1 MTDYFKVYESLIK
14 HNYINNLFEIG
25 VVHNSQ
31 IGENSPH
38 LYIKHLFNENERL
51 NAENLNLK
59 TQLTYNIDE
68 NGHLI
73 LIITNLNTDIIN
85 LKQQIEQLQNEIAI
99 TNDNL
104 QSQINYN
111 ATAHQILN
119 QNPNPNPNDQA
130 SRELT
135 EEIEFLNQEKE
146 ELIENRLRLQKSNA
160 YWINSLFRFMLKTP
174 LKLKYSSEILQMQ
187 DTIIHNFK
195 DTPKVVERTKAIINE
210 FFKK

>member
-14 HNYINNLFEIG
+14 HNYITNLFEIG
-25 VVHNSQ
+25 VAHNSQ

-51 NAENLNLK
+51 NAENVNLK

-85 LKQQIEQLQNEIAI
+85 LKQQIEQLKNELAI

-104 QSQINYN
+104 QAQINYN
-111 ATAHQILN
+111 ATAHTN
-119 QNPNPNPNDQA
+119 QNSNDKAAQ
-130 SRELT
+130 ELT
-135 EEIEFLNQEKE
+135 EEIEFLNHEKD
-146 ELIENRLRLQKSNA
+146 ELLEHRIRLQKSNA

-174 LKLKYSSEILQMQ
+174 LKMKYSSEILQMQ
-187 DTIIHNFK
+187 DTIINNFK
-195 DTPKVVERTKAIINE
+195 DTPKVVERTKEIINE

>member
-14 HNYINNLFEIG
+14 HNYITNLFEIG
-25 VVHNSQ
+25 VAHNSQ

-51 NAENLNLK
+51 NAENVNLK

-85 LKQQIEQLQNEIAI
+85 LKQQIEQLKNELAI

-104 QSQINYN
+104 QAQINYN
-111 ATAHQILN
+111 ATAHTN
-119 QNPNPNPNDQA
+119 QNSNDKAAQ
-130 SRELT
+130 ELT
-135 EEIEFLNQEKE
+135 EEIEFLNHEKD
-146 ELIENRLRLQKSNA
+146 ELLEHRIRLQKSNA

-174 LKLKYSSEILQMQ
+174 LKMKYSSEILQMQ
-187 DTIIHNFK
+187 DIIIHNFK
-195 DTPKVVERTKAIINE
+195 DTPKVVDRTKEIINE

>member
-1 MTDYFKVYESLIK
+1 MNDYFKVYESLIK

-25 VVHNSQ
+25 VAHNSQ

-51 NAENLNLK
+51 NAENVNLK
-59 TQLTYNIDE
+59 TQMTYNIDE
-68 NGHLI
+68 KGEFI
-73 LIITNLNTDIIN
+73 QIITNLNTDIIN
-85 LKQQIEQLQNEIAI
+85 LKQQIEKLKSELAIA
-99 TNDNL
+99 NDNL

-111 ATAHQILN
+111 ATAHPILN
-119 QNPNPNPNDQA
+119 QNPNPNGQ
-130 SRELT
+130 SSQELT
-135 EEIEFLNQEKE
+135 EEIEFLNHEKE
-146 ELIENRLRLQKSNA
+146 ELLEHRIRLQKSNA

-174 LKLKYSSEILQMQ
+174 LKMKYSSEILQMQ

-195 DTPKVVERTKAIINE
+195 DTPKVVERTKEIINE

>member
-25 VVHNSQ
+25 VAHNSQ

-85 LKQQIEQLQNEIAI
+85 LKQQIEQLKNELAI

-104 QSQINYN
+104 QAQINYN
-111 ATAHQILN
+111 ATAHKN
-119 QNPNPNPNDQA
+119 QNQNQNSNDKA
-130 SRELT
+130 SKELT
-135 EEIEFLNQEKE
+135 EEIEFLNHEKD
-146 ELIENRLRLQKSNA
+146 ELLEHRIRLQKSNA

-174 LKLKYSSEILQMQ
+174 LKMKYSSEILQMQ
-187 DTIIHNFK
+187 DTIINNFK
-195 DTPKVVERTKAIINE
+195 DTPKVVERTKEIINE